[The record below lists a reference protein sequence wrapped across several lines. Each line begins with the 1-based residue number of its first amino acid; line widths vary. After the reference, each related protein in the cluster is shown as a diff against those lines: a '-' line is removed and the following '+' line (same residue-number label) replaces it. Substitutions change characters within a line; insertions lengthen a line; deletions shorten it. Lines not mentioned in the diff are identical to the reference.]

1 MTRRGSRTSRIVIIS
16 HGNLTMKAKPYCNYV
31 DDLSYPQG
39 VVQNY
44 ICQKQS
50 LIFTVSSES
59 IPYGHLFFFS
69 FISYLL
75 LQMLQDNLNNIIAVF
90 LFFAVHANC
99 VPKYDDRGFIPSSIT
114 YMEKVGKAQDQV
126 AMPSQAEVRT
136 DTSTKHGETT
146 INDISDRNQEA
157 RFGFTN
163 IGSSGSG
170 YAISPY
176 APAKIDLG
184 GLLLG
189 AIIGVGSILII
200 PKLLYVLSGTY
211 GNYARSEENGFAQS
225 MTKLDDALARHGID
239 TTSCMQR
246 AVCTYSQQAA
256 AAIRVADEENEDEK
270 ISSFDRMIDAITTNQ
285 VFRTAMQGT
294 AIQEAVE
301 AGHSGKNC
309 SYSYPHCGFSLE
321 TMLSLLSNV
330 ITAVSTAN
338 ARAASSTASSLL

>member
-1 MTRRGSRTSRIVIIS
+1 
-16 HGNLTMKAKPYCNYV
+16 
-31 DDLSYPQG
+31 
-39 VVQNY
+39 
-44 ICQKQS
+44 
-50 LIFTVSSES
+50 
-59 IPYGHLFFFS
+59 
-69 FISYLL
+69 
-75 LQMLQDNLNNIIAVF
+75 
-90 LFFAVHANC
+90 
-99 VPKYDDRGFIPSSIT
+99 
-114 YMEKVGKAQDQV
+114 MEKAGKAHDQI
-126 AMPSQAEVRT
+126 AMPSQTEIRT
-136 DTSTKHGETT
+136 DASTKRGDTT

-170 YAISPY
+170 YAVSPY

-256 AAIRVADEENEDEK
+256 AAVKVADEENEDEK
-270 ISSFDRMIDAITTNQ
+270 LSSFDKMIDAITTNQ

-301 AGHSGKNC
+301 SGRSGKNC

-330 ITAVSTAN
+330 ITAVSSAN
-338 ARAASSTASSLL
+338 VRSASSTTSSSL